1 MIGILL
7 VGFIL
12 LSNISIAEKKEKED
26 IVDSDETFYEYA
38 LVILDCDSISGIP
51 ENQYVGGLTD
61 IEIYTDGFTQGLILT
76 IPSWGPE
83 IIESYDNIHII
94 MENFFGVTQFYS
106 CGSGKIGGLGKNVQL
121 EKI

>member
-38 LVILDCDSISGIP
+38 LVILDCDSI
-51 ENQYVGGLTD
+51 
-61 IEIYTDGFTQGLILT
+61 
-76 IPSWGPE
+76 
-83 IIESYDNIHII
+83 
-94 MENFFGVTQFYS
+94 
-106 CGSGKIGGLGKNVQL
+106 
-121 EKI
+121 